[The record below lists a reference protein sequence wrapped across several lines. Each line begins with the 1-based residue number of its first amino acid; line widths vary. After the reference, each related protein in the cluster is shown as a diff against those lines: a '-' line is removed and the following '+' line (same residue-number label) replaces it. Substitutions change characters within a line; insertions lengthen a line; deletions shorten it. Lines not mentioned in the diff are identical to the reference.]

1 MKTFESRWQEL
12 TRHARAVRIERPEA
26 APFGFARRVT
36 ARAAGAANATAE
48 DLWLRFCT
56 RSLIGVSGI
65 LVVLG
70 ALEYS
75 SARPASLMNPGV
87 ENTVAQLL
95 GVL

>member
-1 MKTFESRWQEL
+1 MKTLESRLQEL
-12 TRHARAVRIERPEA
+12 TRHARAARVGRPEA
-26 APFGFARRVT
+26 AAFGFARRVT
-36 ARAAGAANATAE
+36 GRAASVNGTTE
-48 DLWLRFCT
+48 DLWMRFCI
-56 RSLIGVSGI
+56 RSLIGVSGV

-70 ALEYS
+70 AREYS

>member
-12 TRHARAVRIERPEA
+12 TRHARAARVERPEA
-26 APFGFARRVT
+26 AAFGFARRVT
-36 ARAAGAANATAE
+36 VRAASANGTTE
-48 DLWLRFCT
+48 DLWMRFCI
-56 RSLIGVSGI
+56 RSLIGVSGV

-70 ALEYS
+70 AMEYS